1 MSGAEVLPPK
11 TGGPRNPGRPRS
23 PEADEAILEA
33 AVELFTEHGYDGLSM
48 ERVAERAGVGKA
60 TIYRRYPTKAD
71 LVLAATACVIQGV
84 DVHPDTGSLQG
95 DVEAIA
101 NNIVRKLT
109 SDLGRLV
116 PQLVAEMS
124 RHADLADAHRE
135 FIAAKR
141 ALSKQAFRRAIDRG
155 EMAPDFD
162 IELAADLLAGPLFY
176 RLLLSGAPLSKRYI
190 ASLVDAVCTAVAP

>member
-1 MSGAEVLPPK
+1 MTAEVLP
-11 TGGPRNPGRPRS
+11 RLPGRPRS
-23 PEADEAILEA
+23 VEADQAILDA

-84 DVHPDTGSLQG
+84 DTHPDTGSLHG
-95 DVEAIA
+95 DIEALA

-109 SDLGRLV
+109 SEVGRLI

-124 RHADLADAHRE
+124 RHADLADAHRG
-135 FIAAKR
+135 FVATKR
-141 ALSKQAFRRAIDRG
+141 AHSKEAFRRAIARG
-155 EMAPDFD
+155 EMSPDFD

-176 RLLLSGAPLSKRYI
+176 RRLLSGAPLSKRYV
-190 ASLVDAVCTAVAP
+190 AALVDAVCRAVAP